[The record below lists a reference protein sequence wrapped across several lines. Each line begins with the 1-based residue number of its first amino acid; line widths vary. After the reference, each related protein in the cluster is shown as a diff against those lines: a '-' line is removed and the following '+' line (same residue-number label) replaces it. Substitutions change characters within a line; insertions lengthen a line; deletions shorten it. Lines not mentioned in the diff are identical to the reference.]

1 MTNEDR
7 ARYGR
12 EAMRKGTPD
21 YCVDDDHTNAVD
33 TIANVLHAA
42 ALTDT
47 EEAAAIIASA
57 MNHYTCEV
65 LGLD

>member
-12 EAMRKGTPD
+12 EAIAVGTPD
-21 YCVDDDHTNAVD
+21 FTGNDEHTNAVD